1 MFGIEPIF
9 YMKKNLES
17 TKRYIP
23 PRIKTFTITTR
34 SNILQSSITG
44 YREDGSSS
52 DNNGYGYDME

>member
-1 MFGIEPIF
+1 MH
-9 YMKKNLES
+9 MKKNLES